1 MKHTRPKRARGQ
13 NWKTFLCNHAAEI
26 WTCDFL
32 QVTDLF
38 FRPLFAFF
46 LIELKSRKVIHVN
59 VTRSPTDV
67 WVAQQL
73 REATPYGQTPKYLI
87 RDNDRKFGSHFAY
100 AATTSG
106 ITVLRS
112 PYRTAQANA
121 ICERF
126 LGSVRR
132 ECLDHFLIF
141 HERQLHHLLK
151 AYVLYFN
158 QARPHQG
165 LEQQIPDLPVHAAS
179 REKQQNQVLSV
190 PVLGGLHHD
199 YRRAA

>member
-1 MKHTRPKRARGQ
+1 MKQVGPKRARGPT
-13 NWKTFLCNHAAEI
+13 WKTFLRNHAAEI

-38 FRPLFAFF
+38 LRPLFAFF
-46 LIELKSRKVIHVN
+46 LIELKSRKVMHVN
-59 VTRSPTDV
+59 VTRSPTDP

-73 REATPYGQTPKYLI
+73 REATPYGEGPRYLL
-87 RDNDRKFGSHFAY
+87 RDNDCKFGLEFARV
-100 AATTSG
+100 AATSG
-106 ITVLRS
+106 IKVLRT
-112 PYRTAQANA
+112 PYRTPRANA

-126 LGSVRR
+126 LGSGRR

-141 HERQLHHLLK
+141 HEKHLSRLLK

-165 LEQQIPDLPVHAAS
+165 LGQRLPEPPVPTTPS
-179 REKQQNQVLSV
+179 LKQSNQVSAE

-199 YRRAA
+199 YQRAA